1 MQPIEEQNLARAEAF
16 INRNGLVCVSGKLQK
31 ASLDLEYKHPIILPK
46 NSCISL
52 LIVRDSHKRVAHCG
66 RRQHC
71 QKYKIQASGS
81 LIAMECNLQL
91 CQM

>member
-66 RRQHC
+66 RRTTLLE
-71 QKYKIQASGS
+71 IQNSG
-81 LIAMECNLQL
+81 IWIINCNG
-91 CQM
+91 M

>member
-66 RRQHC
+66 RQTALPE
-71 QKYKIQASGS
+71 IQNSG
-81 LIAMECNLQL
+81 IWIINCNG
-91 CQM
+91 M